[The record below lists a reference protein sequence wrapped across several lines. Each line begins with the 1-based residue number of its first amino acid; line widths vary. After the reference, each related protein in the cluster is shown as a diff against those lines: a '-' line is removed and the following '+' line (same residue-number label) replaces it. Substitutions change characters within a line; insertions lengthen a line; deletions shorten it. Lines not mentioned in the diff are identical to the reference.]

1 MGHAGDTVTTNEVTP
16 FVPRTPAAS
25 AKRSC
30 GRRCETATNLLTPN
44 GFYGLESADLDL
56 LTVVQLGILNGSVRV
71 PAWGEADAG
80 VQRMFR
86 DTVRQILRSH
96 VRPAEL
102 EDKALRLADSLCGI
116 GLLEQFLRE
125 PDVEEIYVRHGEV
138 AIERG
143 GMLQRKVIHA
153 PDTYWESLVKH
164 VADARGQEISPRH
177 RAVLVD
183 LPSGERFTGLL
194 PPLSDGP
201 AINIRRYGAKG
212 LGIQDLR
219 AFGAFD
225 QYEPQ
230 LTGNLD
236 DILDHDLRERVARLP
251 EGSIDR
257 FLAWVVAAQAGNIV
271 FAGEFSSGK
280 TTLLNAISQY
290 FPPNGPIAILET
302 FKELQPPERLFQMR
316 AIAPSMLLPGQEE
329 VATMDWVLNVVY
341 TRTNPA
347 AILLSEIVSPGEAMQ
362 FLMAANLG
370 RRAYSTIHGGTV
382 AAALRRLEKFA
393 LQDQSEIGREVVREL
408 IVGGVNLVVHL
419 ARNPQDGRVF
429 RFVAEVALVTGMA
442 PDGTYQL
449 ETLYSGWKSEQGMG
463 AAHLLHYARGN
474 L

>member
-1 MGHAGDTVTTNEVTP
+1 MGHVGNTVTTNNL
-16 FVPRTPAAS
+16 RTS
-25 AKRSC
+25 ALNS
-30 GRRCETATNLLTPN
+30 N
-44 GFYGLESADLDL
+44 GFHGLESADLDL
-56 LTVVQLGILNGSVRV
+56 LTVVQLGIMNRSVRV
-71 PAWGEADAG
+71 PAWGETDAG

-102 EDKALRLADSLCGI
+102 EGTTLRLADSLCGI

-143 GMLQRKVIHA
+143 GMLQRNVIHA
-153 PDTYWESLVKH
+153 PDAYWESLVKRI
-164 VADARGQEISPRH
+164 ADARGQEISPRH

-183 LPSGERFTGLL
+183 LPSGERFTGML
-194 PPLSDGP
+194 PPLSDGA
-201 AINIRRYGAKG
+201 AINIRRYGAKD

-225 QYEPQ
+225 QYEPR

-236 DILDHDLRERVARLP
+236 NILDHDLRERVACLP

-257 FLAWVVAAQAGNIV
+257 FLAWVVAAQAGNII

-290 FPPNGPIAILET
+290 FPPNAPIAILET

-316 AIAPSMLLPGQEE
+316 AIAPSMLLPSQEE

-382 AAALRRLEKFA
+382 QAALRRLEKFA
-393 LQDQSEIGREVVREL
+393 LQEQSEIGREVVREL

-419 ARNPQDGRVF
+419 ARNPQGGRVF
-429 RFVAEVALVTGMA
+429 RFVAEVALVTGVA
-442 PDGTYQL
+442 PDGAYQL
-449 ETLYSGWKSEQGMG
+449 ERLYSGWKSNQGVG
-463 AAHLLHYARGN
+463 NAHLLHLAREN

>member
-1 MGHAGDTVTTNEVTP
+1 MGHAGNAVTTNDVTP
-16 FVPRTPAAS
+16 FVPRTPAA
-25 AKRSC
+25 
-30 GRRCETATNLLTPN
+30 RRCETATNLLPPN

-125 PDVEEIYVRHGEV
+125 PEVEEIYVRHGEV

-143 GMLQRKVIHA
+143 GMLQRNVIHA
-153 PDTYWESLVKH
+153 PDAYWENLVKH

-225 QYEPQ
+225 QYEPR

-236 DILDHDLRERVARLP
+236 DILDRDLRERVARLP

-290 FPPNGPIAILET
+290 FPPNAPIAILET

-463 AAHLLHYARGN
+463 AAHLLHHAREN

>member
-1 MGHAGDTVTTNEVTP
+1 MGHAGNAVTP

-30 GRRCETATNLLTPN
+30 GRRCETAIKSLPPN
-44 GFYGLESADLDL
+44 GFHGLESADLDL
-56 LTVVQLGILNGSVRV
+56 LTVVQLGILNGPVRV
-71 PAWGEADAG
+71 PAWGETDAG

-125 PDVEEIYVRHGEV
+125 PEVEEIYVRHGEV

-143 GMLQRKVIHA
+143 GMLQRNVIHA
-153 PDTYWESLVKH
+153 PDAYWESLVKH

-183 LPSGERFTGLL
+183 LPSGERFTGML

-201 AINIRRYGAKG
+201 AINIRRYGAKD
-212 LGIQDLR
+212 LGMQDLR
-219 AFGAFD
+219 TFGAFD
-225 QYEPQ
+225 QYEPR

-290 FPPNGPIAILET
+290 FPPDAPIAILET
-302 FKELQPPERLFQMR
+302 FKELQPPKRLFQMR

-382 AAALRRLEKFA
+382 RAALRRLEKFA
-393 LQDQSEIGREVVREL
+393 LQEQSEIGREVVREL

-449 ETLYSGWKSEQGMG
+449 ETLYSGWKSDQGMG
-463 AAHLLHYARGN
+463 AAHLLHYAREN